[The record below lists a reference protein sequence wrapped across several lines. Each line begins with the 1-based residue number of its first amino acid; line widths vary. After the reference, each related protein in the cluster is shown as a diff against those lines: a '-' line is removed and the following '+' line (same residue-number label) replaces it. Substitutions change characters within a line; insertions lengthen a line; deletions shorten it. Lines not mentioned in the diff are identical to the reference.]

1 MYYSTTIFNQILAL
15 VPKARLQRFVG
26 QHQADRYVKKMT
38 VWNQFVILMYA
49 QASGKDS
56 LREIETGLKTHEHLW
71 YHLGVQS
78 AAKSSIA
85 RANNNR
91 SYKIFENLFYTILE
105 QCRSLTPER
114 RFSFDNP
121 LYSLDSTTI
130 RLCLSLCDW
139 VAYQHVKGAVKMHV
153 LLNNRTDIPEVL
165 NVTEGS
171 VNDVR
176 AAKKLGLSVPRGSI
190 LVFDRGYLDF
200 KWWNTLHA
208 QGMFFV
214 TRPKKPTL
222 FVVSGKHTEPHGRM
236 LADERVWVGDVV
248 EARYPREVRRV
259 RYVNDDGEVY
269 EYVTN
274 NFELSGEEI
283 ALIYKERWRIELFFK
298 WIKQHL
304 KIKSFLGTSRNAV
317 MSQLWVA
324 MIYYLILAYIKF
336 QTKFDR
342 SLLELTR
349 MVKETLFTR
358 RTMIDLL
365 SLSSRT
371 VYKFRVSEVFQLRL
385 TGV

>member
-1 MYYSTTIFNQILAL
+1 MYYSTTIFNQILAF
-15 VPKARLQRFVG
+15 VPKDCLQRFVG
-26 QHQADRYVKKMT
+26 QHHADRYVKKMT

-49 QASGKDS
+49 QATGKDS

-71 YHLGVQS
+71 YHLGVQAVS
-78 AAKSSIA
+78 KSSLA
-85 RANNNR
+85 RANCKR
-91 SYKIFENLFYTILE
+91 SYKIFEDLFYAILK
-105 QCRSLTPER
+105 QCRSITPQR
-114 RFSFDNP
+114 QFSFDNP

-139 VAYQHVKGAVKMHV
+139 AAYQHTKGAVKMHV

-165 NVTEGS
+165 TVTEGS

-176 AAKKLGLSVPRGSI
+176 VARQLDVSIPRGSF

-208 QGMFFV
+208 HGIFFV

-222 FVVSGKHTEPHGRM
+222 FVVSGQQADSGGHI
-236 LADERVWVGDVV
+236 LADERGWIGNVV
-248 EARYPREVRRV
+248 HARYPREVRRV
-259 RYVNDDGEVY
+259 RYLNEDGETY

-298 WIKQHL
+298 WIKQNL
-304 KIKSFLGTSRNAV
+304 KIKSFLGTSPNAV
-317 MSQLWVA
+317 LSQIWVA
-324 MIYYLILAYIKF
+324 MIYYLILSYVKF

-342 SLLELTR
+342 SLLELSR

-358 RTMIDLL
+358 RTIIDLL
-365 SLSSRT
+365 SLSPQT
-371 VYKFRVSEVFQLRL
+371 VYKFRVPEVFQLRL
-385 TGV
+385 AGV